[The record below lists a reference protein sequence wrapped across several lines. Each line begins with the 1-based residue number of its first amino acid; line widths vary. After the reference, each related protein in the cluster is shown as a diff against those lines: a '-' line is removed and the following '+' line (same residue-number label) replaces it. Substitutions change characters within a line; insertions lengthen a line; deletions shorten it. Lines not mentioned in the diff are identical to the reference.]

1 MNYGDKEL
9 VAPFLKVD
17 SDSGKVSTS
26 MDIDREKYDVS
37 NYFEVSLALH
47 GLVTNS
53 STLQGVPTP
62 GPNSSLYVLNSSC
75 DLDFELWVN

>member
-1 MNYGDKEL
+1 MNYGDTEL
-9 VAPFLKVD
+9 LEPFLNVD

-47 GLVTNS
+47 DLVTNS
-53 STLQGVPTP
+53 STLARE
-62 GPNSSLYVLNSSC
+62 N
-75 DLDFELWVN
+75 

>member
-9 VAPFLKVD
+9 VTPFLKVD

-47 GLVTNS
+47 DLVANS
-53 STLQGVPTP
+53 SILAYSCRNLVSHLKIWTLIF
-62 GPNSSLYVLNSSC
+62 
-75 DLDFELWVN
+75 D

>member
-37 NYFEVSLALH
+37 NYFEV
-47 GLVTNS
+47 NKDI
-53 STLQGVPTP
+53 
-62 GPNSSLYVLNSSC
+62 YVYL
-75 DLDFELWVN
+75 